1 MDNYRK
7 SIAFHNLGCKVNAYE
22 TSAMTLAFEEAGY
35 RVVPF
40 EGPADIYVINTC
52 SVTNIADRKSR
63 QMLHRA
69 AKQNPDAVIVAVG
82 CYVQA
87 AYEELKK
94 DPLVHVIVGNNRK
107 ADIVSIVEK
116 YISALP
122 AGQESEK
129 PTLVDVLDIAHE
141 NCYENLKVDAAS
153 SRNRAYIKIQDG
165 CNMFCTYCIIPLT
178 RGRIRSRDVADI
190 LTEAEQLAAQGIGEI
205 VLTGIHVSSY
215 GRDWKQKGEAGAADV
230 SPLLSLLKRLHEIPQ
245 IHRIRLS
252 SLEPRIVTPEFA
264 AELKKLTKV
273 CPHFHLSLQSGCD
286 ATLKRMNR
294 RYTAAEYADCCK
306 LLRSV
311 YDRPALTTD
320 VIVGFPGETEEE
332 FAETVR
338 YLEEIDLYEMH
349 VFKFS
354 PRKDTPAAKMTGQLA
369 ENVKASRSDVLIEMS
384 ERHSRAYRNAFAGE
398 KAEILVEELA
408 EIGGKKYYLG
418 FTPNYIRVAVPVEEA
433 ELATNTLVEVTLTA
447 QAVGSDCVLGQTP
460 FLA

>member
-7 SIAFHNLGCKVNAYE
+7 RIAFHNLGCKVNAYE
-22 TSAMTLAFEEAGY
+22 TSAMTLAFEQAGY
-35 RVVPF
+35 EIVPF
-40 EGPADIYVINTC
+40 EATADIYVINTC

-69 AKQNPDAVIVAVG
+69 AKQNPDAIIVAVG

-107 ADIVSIVEK
+107 ADIVSIVENYLREAK
-116 YISALP
+116 GA
-122 AGQESEK
+122 QEEK
-129 PTLVDVLDIAHE
+129 PTLVDVIDIAHE
-141 NCYENLKVDAAS
+141 TCYENMEVDASS
-153 SRNRAYIKIQDG
+153 SRSRAYIKIQDG

-178 RGRIRSRDVADI
+178 RGRIRSRAVTDI
-190 LTEAEQLAAQGIGEI
+190 LTEAEHLAAQGVVEI

-215 GRDWKQKGEAGAADV
+215 GRDWKQTGEAGTANV
-230 SPLLSLLKRLHEIPQ
+230 SPLLSLLRRLHEIPQ
-245 IHRIRLS
+245 IRRIRLS

-264 AELKKLTKV
+264 SELKKLWKV

-354 PRKDTPAAKMTGQLA
+354 PRKDTPAAKMTGQLTEA
-369 ENVKASRSDVLIEMS
+369 VKAARSDVLMEMS
-384 ERHSRAYRNAFAGE
+384 ERHGRAYREAFAGE
-398 KAEILVEELA
+398 KAEILVEEVA
-408 EIGGKKYYLG
+408 EINGKKYYLG
-418 FTPNYIRVAVPVEEA
+418 FTPNYIRVAVSEDAA
-433 ELATNTLVEVTLTA
+433 ELAINATVEVILTA
-447 QAVGSDCVLGQTP
+447 EAVGSDCVLGQAR

>member
-22 TSAMTLAFEEAGY
+22 MSAMILAFEQAGY
-35 RVVPF
+35 TIVPF
-40 EGPADIYVINTC
+40 EETADIYVVNTC

-82 CYVQA
+82 CYAQA
-87 AYEELKK
+87 SAEDLTQ
-94 DPLVHVIVGNNRK
+94 DPLVHIIVGNNRK
-107 ADIVSIVEK
+107 ADIVSIVEN
-116 YISALP
+116 YLREREN
-122 AGQESEK
+122 AGGASV
-129 PTLVDVLDIAHE
+129 PTLVDVIDIAHE
-141 NCYENLKVDAAS
+141 KCYENMEVDASS

-165 CNMFCTYCIIPLT
+165 CNMFCSYCIIPYT
-178 RGRIRSRDVADI
+178 RGRIRSRDVSDI
-190 LTEAEQLAAQGIGEI
+190 LTEAEHLAAQGVSEI

-215 GRDWKQKGEAGAADV
+215 GRDWEQTNADRDVPGGA
-230 SPLLSLLKRLHEIPQ
+230 LLSLLRRLHAIPQ

-252 SLEPRIVTPEFA
+252 SLEPRIVTQKFA
-264 AELKKLTKV
+264 AELKKLPKV

-294 RYTAAEYADCCK
+294 KYTAAGYAECCK
-306 LLRSV
+306 LLRTV

-354 PRKDTPAAKMTGQLA
+354 PRKGTPAAKMPGQLTEA
-369 ENVKASRSDVLIEMS
+369 VKASRSDVLIDMS
-384 ERHSRAYRNAFAGE
+384 ERHSRAYRETFAGE
-398 KAEILVEELA
+398 KAEILVEEILQ
-408 EIGGKKYYLG
+408 IDGRSYYVG
-418 FTPNYIRVAVPVEEA
+418 FTKNYIRVAVPADEDT
-433 ELATNTLVEVTLTA
+433 LAVNTLTEVILTA
-447 QAVGSDCVLGQTP
+447 IPVGSDCVLGRV
-460 FLA
+460 

>member
-7 SIAFHNLGCKVNAYE
+7 RIAFHNLGCKVNAYE
-22 TSAMTLAFEEAGY
+22 MSAMILAFEKAGY
-35 RVVPF
+35 TIVPF
-40 EGPADIYVINTC
+40 EETADIYIVNTC

-69 AKQNPDAVIVAVG
+69 AKQNPAAVVVAVG
-82 CYVQA
+82 CYAQA
-87 AYEELKK
+87 SAADLEK
-94 DPLVHVIVGNNRK
+94 DPLVHIIVGNNRK
-107 ADIVSIVEK
+107 ADIVSIVEN
-116 YISALP
+116 YLRETETAR
-122 AGQESEK
+122 EEK
-129 PTLVDVLDIAHE
+129 PTLVDVIDIAHE
-141 NCYENLKVDAAS
+141 TCYENMEVDASS
-153 SRNRAYIKIQDG
+153 SRSRAYIKIQDG
-165 CNMFCTYCIIPLT
+165 CNMFCTYCIIPYT
-178 RGRIRSRDVADI
+178 RGRIRSRAVADI
-190 LTEAEQLAAQGIGEI
+190 LTEAVHLAAQGVVEI

-215 GRDWKQKGEAGAADV
+215 GRDWKQTGEAGAANV
-230 SPLLSLLKRLHEIPQ
+230 SPLLSLLRRLHEIPQ
-245 IHRIRLS
+245 IRRIRLS

-264 AELKKLTKV
+264 AELKKLWKV

-311 YDRPALTTD
+311 YDRPAITTD

-354 PRKDTPAAKMTGQLA
+354 PRKGTPAAKMPGQLTEA
-369 ENVKASRSDVLIEMS
+369 VKAARSDVLMEMS
-384 ERHSRAYRNAFAGE
+384 ERHSRSYRETFAGE
-398 KAEILVEELA
+398 TAEVLVEEMT

-418 FTPNYIRVAVPVEEA
+418 FTPNYIRVALPEDEA
-433 ELATNTLVEVTLTA
+433 ELTINTMVEVTLIA
-447 QAVGSDCVLGQTP
+447 KPIGSDCVLGQTR
-460 FLA
+460 FMS

>member
-1 MDNYRK
+1 MENNRK
-7 SIAFHNLGCKVNAYE
+7 CIAFHNLGCKVNAYE
-22 TSAMTLAFEEAGY
+22 TSAMILAFEKAGY

-40 EGPADIYVINTC
+40 EETADIYVINTC

-69 AKQNPDAVIVAVG
+69 AKQNPDAIIVAVG

-107 ADIVSIVEK
+107 ADIVSIVEN
-116 YISALP
+116 YIRELP
-122 AGQESEK
+122 EKEASEK

-141 NCYENLKVDAAS
+141 SCYENMKVDASS

-178 RGRIRSRDVADI
+178 RGRIRSREVSDI
-190 LTEAEQLAAQGIGEI
+190 LAEAEHLAAQGIGEI

-230 SPLLSLLKRLHEIPQ
+230 SPLLSLLKRLHDIPQ

-264 AELKKLTKV
+264 TELKRLWKV

-354 PRKDTPAAKMTGQLA
+354 PRKDTPAAKMAGQLTEA
-369 ENVKASRSDVLIEMS
+369 VKASRSDVLIEMS
-384 ERHSRAYRNAFAGE
+384 ERHSKAYREACAGE
-398 KAEILVEELA
+398 TMEILVEEILT
-408 EIGGKKYYLG
+408 IDGRDYYVG
-418 FTPNYIRVAVPVEEA
+418 FTKNYIRVAVPADE
-433 ELATNTLVEVTLTA
+433 NTLTVNALAEVTLTKSPI
-447 QAVGSDCVLGQTP
+447 GTDCVLGQTRVM
-460 FLA
+460 A

>member
-1 MDNYRK
+1 MEKYRK
-7 SIAFHNLGCKVNAYE
+7 RIAFHNLGCKVNAYE
-22 TSAMTLAFEEAGY
+22 MSAMILAFEQAGY
-35 RVVPF
+35 TIVPF
-40 EGPADIYVINTC
+40 EDTADIYVVNTC

-69 AKQNPDAVIVAVG
+69 AKLNPDAVIVAVG

-87 AYEELKK
+87 AYQDLEK

-116 YISALP
+116 YMSGLP
-122 AGQESEK
+122 EGQEEEK

-141 NCYENLKVDAAS
+141 TCYENMEVDASS

-178 RGRIRSRDVADI
+178 RGRIRSRAVSDI
-190 LTEAEQLAAQGIGEI
+190 LTEAEHLAAQGIGEI

-215 GRDWKQKGEAGAADV
+215 GREWKQVGEAGSAAV
-230 SPLLSLLKRLHEIPQ
+230 SPLLSLLKRLNELPGIR
-245 IHRIRLS
+245 RIRLG

-306 LLRSV
+306 LLRTV

-354 PRKDTPAAKMTGQLA
+354 PRKGTPAAKMAGQLTEA
-369 ENVKASRSDVLIEMS
+369 VKAARSDVLMEMS
-384 ERHSRAYRNAFAGE
+384 ERHSQAYRASFAGE
-398 KAEILVEELA
+398 TMAILVEETLQI
-408 EIGGKKYYLG
+408 EGRDYYVG
-418 FTPNYIRVAVPVEEA
+418 FTENYIRVAVPADKYALTVNA
-433 ELATNTLVEVTLTA
+433 LTEVTLTGTP
-447 QAVGSDCVLGQTP
+447 VGAECVLGKP
-460 FLA
+460 CFSA